1 LYWGGAGPLW
11 FSPDRIEASTLA
23 QIEPDKIVIDK
34 VHSEANCSLRRPGT
48 LLSLGI
54 VMGAYRR
61 CCKHSHHRSFPSR
74 VSSLVAV
81 HRYYG
86 IVNRGGGS
94 PANHCN
100 GQFRADGK

>member
-1 LYWGGAGPLW
+1 VR
-11 FSPDRIEASTLA
+11 FSSLAVLFNCGNFAMFAAIRRAS
-23 QIEPDKIVIDK
+23 
-34 VHSEANCSLRRPGT
+34 
-48 LLSLGI
+48 
-54 VMGAYRR
+54 
-61 CCKHSHHRSFPSR
+61 SR
-74 VSSLVAV
+74 VSSLAAD